1 MIARIAALL
10 ALTSALAGC
19 GAMAAA
25 PTRPGDLSFEYTAIA
40 DEGNMDQVLQIT
52 NDGDSAVVPTLE
64 ITPLDKGGLPIE
76 GLKVTSAFGSERGER
91 VLPALY
97 TDYDV
102 LKFEGERATDV
113 RDVRVTVKRLEQVD
127 YPTVYRDVTVERFD
141 DGRVVRAG
149 DATFDAIELT
159 NTNPNDIPLRIAL
172 IGWAR
177 APRGAPQQA
186 DWVIPLSDDLVT
198 VPAKKRKLV
207 RMPADLADWV
217 IVSVKPYP
225 AR

>member
-1 MIARIAALL
+1 MAARIAALL
-10 ALTSALAGC
+10 ALTAALAGC
-19 GAMAAA
+19 RMEAA
-25 PTRPGDLSFEYTAIA
+25 PTRAGDLSFEYRAIGG
-40 DEGNMDQVLQIT
+40 DGYMDQVLEIT
-52 NDGDSAVVPTLE
+52 NHGESAVVPKLE
-64 ITPLDKGGLPIE
+64 ITPLDKAGQPIT
-76 GLKVTSAFGSERGER
+76 GLKVTSAFGSERSGR
-91 VLPALY
+91 VLPADF

-102 LKFEGERATDV
+102 LKFEGERATKV
-113 RDVRVTVKRLEQVD
+113 RDVDVTVARLEEVD
-127 YPTVYRDVTVERFD
+127 YPTVYREVTVERFD

-159 NTNPNDIPLRIAL
+159 NTNPNDLPLRIAL

-186 DWVIPLSDDLVT
+186 EWVIPLSDNLVT
-198 VPAKKRKLV
+198 VPAKKRKMI
-207 RMPADLADWV
+207 RMPPDLADWV